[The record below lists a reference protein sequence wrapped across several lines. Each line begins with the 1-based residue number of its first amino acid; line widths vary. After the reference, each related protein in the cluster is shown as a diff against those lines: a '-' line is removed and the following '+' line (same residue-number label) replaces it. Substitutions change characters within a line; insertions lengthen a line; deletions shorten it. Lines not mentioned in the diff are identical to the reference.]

1 MAGENGTGGVVV
13 GTGGSSVSVPCSP
26 GAVVVKAIAA
36 GQAHTCVLLTSG
48 KVRCWGTNNQ
58 GQLGDGTTRSRD
70 INRKPMVDV
79 LTGVQEIATG
89 SWHSCA
95 LMTTSGVRCWGENS
109 EGQLGDGTTTNSLS
123 PPTSDVLTGVQA
135 ITAGELHT
143 CALTSTGGVRC
154 WGYNTYGQLGD
165 STTTN
170 CSSPPT
176 SDVLT
181 GVQAITAGYEHTCAL
196 MTTGGVR
203 CWGQNSQGQ
212 LGDSTTIDRSTP
224 TPVPGTCQ

>member
-1 MAGENGTGGVVV
+1 
-13 GTGGSSVSVPCSP
+13 
-26 GAVVVKAIAA
+26 
-36 GQAHTCVLLTSG
+36 
-48 KVRCWGTNNQ
+48 
-58 GQLGDGTTRSRD
+58 
-70 INRKPMVDV
+70 
-79 LTGVQEIATG
+79 
-89 SWHSCA
+89 
-95 LMTTSGVRCWGENS
+95 
-109 EGQLGDGTTTNSLS
+109 LS